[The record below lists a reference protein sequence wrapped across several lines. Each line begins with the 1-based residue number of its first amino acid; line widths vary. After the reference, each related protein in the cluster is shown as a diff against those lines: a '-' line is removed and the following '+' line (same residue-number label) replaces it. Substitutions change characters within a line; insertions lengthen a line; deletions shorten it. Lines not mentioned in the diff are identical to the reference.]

1 VTKTVS
7 DAAEPGPLVVLVG
20 PPGAGKS
27 RVGQEVA
34 LRLQAQLRDTDAD
47 VEARAG
53 RPVSEIF
60 VDLGEPVFRE
70 WERVAVADAL
80 AEHTGVLA
88 LGGGAVLDAGTRALL
103 RGRPV
108 AYLRVGLADALRRV
122 GLNRDRPLLMGN
134 VRGRWLGLMEQRRPF
149 YEEVA
154 RWTVDTDGRP
164 PAEVADEVVDLIA
177 GSP

>member
-1 VTKTVS
+1 
-7 DAAEPGPLVVLVG
+7 
-20 PPGAGKS
+20 
-27 RVGQEVA
+27 
-34 LRLQAQLRDTDAD
+34 
-47 VEARAG
+47 
-53 RPVSEIF
+53 
-60 VDLGEPVFRE
+60 
-70 WERVAVADAL
+70 
-80 AEHTGVLA
+80 
-88 LGGGAVLDAGTRALL
+88 
-103 RGRPV
+103 
-108 AYLRVGLADALRRV
+108 YLRVGLADALRRV

>member
-1 VTKTVS
+1 MGR
-7 DAAEPGPLVVLVG
+7 D
-20 PPGAGKS
+20 
-27 RVGQEVA
+27 VA
-34 LRLQAQLRDTDAD
+34 VRLETELRDTDVD

-53 RPVSEIF
+53 RPVAEIF
-60 VDLGEPVFRE
+60 VDLGEPAFRE
-70 WERVAVADAL
+70 WERAAVADGV

-88 LGGGAVLDAGTRALL
+88 LGGGAVMDSGTRDLL

-108 AYLRVGLADALRRV
+108 VYLRVGLADALRRV
-122 GLNRDRPLLMGN
+122 GLNRERPMLMGN

-154 RWTVDTDGRP
+154 RWTVDTDGRS
-164 PAEVADEVVDLIA
+164 PADVVDEVLGLIV

>member
-1 VTKTVS
+1 MSEVVG
-7 DAAEPGPLVVLVG
+7 PGPLLILVG

-27 RVGQEVA
+27 RVGRDVA
-34 LRLQAQLRDTDAD
+34 VRLETELRDTDVD

-53 RPVSEIF
+53 RPVAEIF
-60 VDLGEPVFRE
+60 VDLGEPAFRE
-70 WERVAVADAL
+70 WERAAVADGV

-88 LGGGAVLDAGTRALL
+88 LGGGAVMDSGTRDLL

-108 AYLRVGLADALRRV
+108 VYLRVGLADALRRV
-122 GLNRDRPLLMGN
+122 GLNRERPMLMGN

-154 RWTVDTDGRP
+154 RWTVDTDGRS
-164 PAEVADEVVDLIA
+164 PADVVDEVLGLIV